1 MLRRPQISTLFP
13 YTTLFR
19 SVGDECSEE
28 WPAGEFSE
36 GTRDFD
42 GGAMVDERAV
52 QRNGYADYGAAE
64 IVDAMAGVAIGGS
77 GGRRRSRLAEGI
89 GGRAWRRE
97 ARTFFERTELRAACG
112 VLCGLRSVCV
122 AE

>member
-1 MLRRPQISTLFP
+1 
-13 YTTLFR
+13 
-19 SVGDECSEE
+19 
-28 WPAGEFSE
+28 
-36 GTRDFD
+36 
-42 GGAMVDERAV
+42 MVDERAV

-122 AE
+122 AEPRGRIWACVPGGDGVREASDWRSAWRRTGSD